1 MTFRS
6 ALLYSAALHMT
17 FMVARP
23 FHGMPTAFAL
33 THSIEVTYEP
43 APAPAVLPP
52 SESRSVSGIERAP
65 SAPARAMVPAA
76 PVRTAGVRSA
86 IVPQRSAPPVLPARA
101 AVPPVRPVSV
111 VFPPVPVQRLPEWEF
126 AQLQHKEQVRKYLKS
141 HLNYPSVLLTGTVRL
156 RLVLLPDGKLQ
167 QVEVLESSDSR
178 LVTAA
183 LRDARA
189 SEPYPAFPGV
199 LRRRQVTY
207 DYLVRY
213 EPE

>member
-17 FMVARP
+17 FMAARP

-33 THSIEVTYEP
+33 THSLEVTYEP
-43 APAPAVLPP
+43 APVPPVLPP
-52 SESRSVSGIERAP
+52 AEPRSVFGIERAP
-65 SAPARAMVPAA
+65 SVPARPMTSAA
-76 PVRTAGVRSA
+76 PVRAAAVRSA
-86 IVPQRSAPPVLPARA
+86 AVPQRAAPAVPVRASAPPARPAPEMLPPAR
-101 AVPPVRPVSV
+101 
-111 VFPPVPVQRLPEWEF
+111 VQAMPEWQF

-141 HLNYPSVLLTGTVRL
+141 HLNYPSVLMTGTVRL

-167 QVEVLESSDSR
+167 QVEVLESSDPR
-178 LVTAA
+178 LVQAA
-183 LRDARA
+183 LRDARS